1 MRLDLS
7 FLKHLSVYFDD
18 RLVIPV
24 AVDLDVCT
32 LQLDGE
38 TADHAFRRAVRL
50 DEGFHLLAN
59 NN

>member
-32 LQLDGE
+32 LQLDG
-38 TADHAFRRAVRL
+38 RAVRL